1 MVKLKHLLGHHFY
14 KKLNN
19 NLKHNFRIIR
29 TNIMRLNK
37 TVKALAIAL
46 PILALSACSS
56 NSATE
61 EESNVAT
68 NAQES
73 SVTTN
78 TNESEVQVTAA
89 QRAAEIE
96 DQQNQELEKLRAEH
110 IVYFDFDTSAVSSEF
125 SAILD
130 AHAKFLNDTNT
141 NVLVEGHADERGTPE
156 YNIALGERRAKAV
169 VTYLENMG
177 VSSSQL
183 SVVSYG
189 EEKPMIKDRSES
201 ALAKNRRA
209 VLVY

>member
-1 MVKLKHLLGHHFY
+1 
-14 KKLNN
+14 
-19 NLKHNFRIIR
+19 
-29 TNIMRLNK
+29 MRLNK
-37 TVKALAIAL
+37 TVKALAIVL
-46 PILALSACSS
+46 PILALSACTSS
-56 NSATE
+56 SQESE
-61 EESNVAT
+61 EDGSVTN
-68 NAQES
+68 NAQQS
-73 SVTTN
+73 SVAAN
-78 TNESEVQVTAA
+78 TNDVQVTAQ

-96 DQQNQELEKLRAEH
+96 EQQNQELEKLRAEH
-110 IVYFDFDTSAVSSEF
+110 IVYFDFDTSTVSNEF

-130 AHAKFLNDTNT
+130 AHAKFLNSTNT

-201 ALAKNRRA
+201 AFAKNRRA